1 MKEKGEFKTQPVYE
15 RLAEALKMRGGAA
28 PVVRCREFYA
38 LLEELFTPEEAELNA
53 KMPLRYISA
62 AELATETGV
71 NPKEVERLLENMAN
85 KALLYSQTRDGVMRY
100 YPLPLV
106 PGMFEMQFTTGDVS
120 ERAKR
125 LAHLFEDYFNAM
137 TGGRGR
143 AGLYTAA
150 GTALPFP
157 FFRVITVEQE
167 IPAGYEILTYD
178 TVSKY
183 IDNTEYIAVGT
194 CYCRHHAELLGR
206 PCDKPKQVCMG
217 FGPAVK
223 GNADRGFGRLLS
235 KQEARDILKRCEQEG
250 LVHITSNTSKYIDL
264 ICNCCTCH
272 CGMLQS
278 LKNAPTPGMVAT
290 SGFIASLDEGDCSGC
305 GDCVER
311 CPMDTLALDGDVVA
325 LNSERCIGCG
335 LCVST
340 CPTGALRLEPR
351 EGAPVPPWDR
361 HELNAAMMASIEQ
374 TVRRMENP

>member
-1 MKEKGEFKTQPVYE
+1 MKERGEPLTQPVYE

-53 KMPLRYISA
+53 KMPSKYISA
-62 AELATETGV
+62 ADLARETGV
-71 NPKEVERLLENMAN
+71 NPKEAERLLENMAN
-85 KALLYSQTRDGVMRY
+85 KALLYSQTRDGVMQY
-100 YPLPLV
+100 LAIPLV

-125 LAHLFEDYFNAM
+125 LARLFEDYFNAM
-137 TGGRGR
+137 TGGAGR
-143 AGLYTAA
+143 AGLYAAA
-150 GTALPFP
+150 GQTIPFP

-167 IPAGYEILTYD
+167 IPAGYEILPYD

-183 IDNTEYIAVGT
+183 IDNTDYIAVGT

-206 PCDKPKQVCMG
+206 PCNKPKQVCMG
-217 FGPAVK
+217 FGPSVK

-235 KQEARDILKRCEQEG
+235 KKEAHEILKRCEREG
-250 LVHITSNTSKYIDL
+250 LVHITTNTSKYIDL
-264 ICNCCTCH
+264 ICNCCSCH

-290 SGFIASLDEGDCSGC
+290 SSFIASLKEEECSGC
-305 GDCVER
+305 GDCVEM
-311 CPMDTLALDGDVVA
+311 CPMDALALDGDVVA
-325 LNSERCIGCG
+325 LKLERCIGCG
-335 LCVST
+335 LCVSA
-340 CPTGALRLEPR
+340 CPTAALRLQPR

-361 HELNAAMMASIEQ
+361 RELNAAMMASIEKTMRQ
-374 TVRRMENP
+374 K